1 MRKILSILSIATL
14 STALFSCKG
23 AGGEYPGDA
32 YAPDMY
38 YSRAYETYGYNSND
52 SYDGLR
58 ERGITYNSMPVP
70 GTIARGETQNYH
82 LTADSA
88 GILAAETLASPFDTI
103 MANQS
108 VLAEGERLYLVNC
121 GICHGAKL
129 DGNGPLFNGGNG
141 PYPAAPKNLVNADAK
156 AWTDGHYYHVIT
168 FGKGVMGS
176 YASQV
181 HPEQRWWIIEY
192 LRSKQG
198 SIAAGT
204 DSTTAAKTTDSTA
217 TASK

>member
-1 MRKILSILSIATL
+1 
-14 STALFSCKG
+14 
-23 AGGEYPGDA
+23 
-32 YAPDMY
+32 
-38 YSRAYETYGYNSND
+38 
-52 SYDGLR
+52 
-58 ERGITYNSMPVP
+58 MPVP

-88 GILAAETLASPFDTI
+88 GILAAETLVSPFDTVA
-103 MANQS
+103 ANKS

-121 GICHGAKL
+121 GICHGPKL

-141 PYPAAPKNLVNADAK
+141 PYPAAPKNLINPDAK

-198 SIAAGT
+198 GTAAGS

>member
-1 MRKILSILSIATL
+1 MRKILSILIIATL

-198 SIAAGT
+198 GIAAGT
-204 DSTTAAKTTDSTA
+204 DSTASAKAADSTA
-217 TASK
+217 TANQ